1 MEKEKYYMDNEIWK
15 VYKITGN
22 PYPRTYEISNEGR
35 IKINGQIV
43 VPKQYSNT
51 YYQIGGVYI
60 HRAVAELFIPNPEN
74 KPCVDHIN
82 GDPLDN
88 RMTNLRWVTY
98 KENRNNPNT
107 LSRQYV
113 MPKGHI
119 PWNKGRRKE
128 SLNN

>member
-1 MEKEKYYMDNEIWK
+1 MNHKIDIIIKAPVLNTGLIPSIALLRSEK
-15 VYKITGN
+15 
-22 PYPRTYEISNEGR
+22 IS
-35 IKINGQIV
+35 IP

-88 RMTNLRWVTY
+88 RMTNLRWATY

-113 MPKGHI
+113 MPK
-119 PWNKGRRKE
+119 
-128 SLNN
+128 